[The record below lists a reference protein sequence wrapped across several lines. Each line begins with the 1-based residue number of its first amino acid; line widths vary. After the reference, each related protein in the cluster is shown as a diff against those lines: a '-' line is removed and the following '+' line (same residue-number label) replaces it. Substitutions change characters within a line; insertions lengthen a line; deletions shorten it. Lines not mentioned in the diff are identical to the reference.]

1 MFLVWIGV
9 ALLIARWFE
18 LGPLAEVSWWWVLSP
33 LAVAFVWFELIESRF
48 GFDKHKQ
55 HEDAD
60 RARRDRVAAQFKT
73 PGSKRASR

>member
-18 LGPLAEVSWWWVLSP
+18 LGPLAGVSWWWILSP
-33 LAVAFVWFELIESRF
+33 LVVAFIWFELIESRF

-55 HEDAD
+55 HGDAD
-60 RARRDRVAAQFKT
+60 RARRDRVEAQFKAS
-73 PGSKRASR
+73 GRKRAPR